1 MTRTPVTTALTMSR
15 LTRKLTRG
23 KTLPRIPRPRSA
35 PTTPSAIPDSSG
47 VFPSVF
53 RALAQLR
60 NARVFHP
67 HGLVLD
73 GELTVLA
80 RGPLPWEA
88 GTRNPVLARMSRG
101 IGLPGDVPD
110 VLGLSIRLLDAG
122 GPSRHWD
129 FALASCGWGPAQ
141 VIPFPARSW
150 DRARYSTLA
159 PYRLHKKLVW
169 LSATID
175 ELPGASLEAVERGL
189 RTGPL
194 RATLH
199 WRGGVRGKW
208 QPFAQLELHTQ
219 RQDEERLGYDPMLHR
234 PQELQL
240 YPQWLA
246 KVRELAY
253 VGSRVGRPHRQAEPL

>member
-1 MTRTPVTTALTMSR
+1 
-15 LTRKLTRG
+15 
-23 KTLPRIPRPRSA
+23 
-35 PTTPSAIPDSSG
+35 
-47 VFPSVF
+47 
-53 RALAQLR
+53 
-60 NARVFHP
+60 
-67 HGLVLD
+67 
-73 GELTVLA
+73 
-80 RGPLPWEA
+80 
-88 GTRNPVLARMSRG
+88 
-101 IGLPGDVPD
+101 
-110 VLGLSIRLLDAG
+110 
-122 GPSRHWD
+122 
-129 FALASCGWGPAQ
+129 